1 MTISRKETA
10 WKKSRKFGD
19 VKGGR
24 TFPKIANRIFNR
36 KHSLQK
42 PSKNDDLP
50 IFIKDN
56 PSKDF
61 YFPVNETEILEKIN
75 QLPLEHRE
83 NITHIWLKKVDKG
96 DYQNHDSLQ
105 GMFICGSGVNL
116 IVLSAFPKDLKM
128 IFGTK
133 KPLKKELK
141 LYLNW
146 CENLHFDEKKKF
158 WFLQWQ
164 EETIRDYYLNFL
176 LMHEIGHLVESVYQS
191 FWSKSGERKSEN
203 FADNFARIWHLRST
217 ETIKDF

>member
-36 KHSLQK
+36 AHSLQK
-42 PSKNDDLP
+42 PSKTDVLP

-61 YFPVNETEILEKIN
+61 YFPVSETEVLERIN

-83 NITHIWLKKVDKG
+83 NITHIWLKKVDKE

-116 IVLSAFPKDLKM
+116 IVLSAFPKDLRM

-141 LYLNW
+141 LYSNW
-146 CENLHFDEKKKF
+146 CEDLQFDEKKNF
-158 WFLQWQ
+158 WFLQWR
-164 EETIRDYYLNFL
+164 EETIQDYYLNFL
-176 LMHEIGHLVESVYQS
+176 LLHEIGHFVESVYQS
-191 FWSKSGERKSEN
+191 FWSESGERKREN
-203 FADNFARIWHLRST
+203 FADNFARIWHLRNT

>member
-36 KHSLQK
+36 AHSLQK
-42 PSKNDDLP
+42 PSKNDVLP

-61 YFPVNETEILEKIN
+61 YFPVNETEILERIN

-83 NITHIWLKKVDKG
+83 NITHIWLKKVDKE

-128 IFGTK
+128 IFGAK

-141 LYLNW
+141 IYSVW
-146 CENLHFDEKKKF
+146 CKDLRFDGKKNF
-158 WFLQWQ
+158 WFLQWR

-176 LMHEIGHLVESVYQS
+176 LLHEIGHFVESVYQS
-191 FWSKSGERKSEN
+191 FWSKSGERKREN